1 MASSA
6 STFHYPGPEQE
17 PVVLLPRAPKL
28 ETTLSR
34 YEPLNPKTLPSRLG
48 GLAAVV
54 DIVGGPPETWRVR
67 EVGDGNLN
75 LVFIVEGSAGSVIV
89 KQALPYVR
97 LVGDSW
103 PLPLKRAYFEYNALV
118 RQERVA
124 PGVVPAVRH
133 FDEEQAL
140 IVMERLTPHII
151 LRGQTMAGR
160 EVARLGEAMGRFC
173 AQTAFRCSDLAMD
186 AGEKKAD
193 VALFSG
199 NVELCDITENLVFT
213 DPYFDA
219 EMNRHTSPH
228 LDGVVDELRADA
240 ALKVEAQHLKRAF
253 TARAETLCHGDLHAG
268 SIMVTADD
276 VRIIDPEFAFYGPM
290 GFDIG
295 MLVGNYLMAYHAMPA
310 HIADRDAC
318 ATYQDWLLSV
328 ARSTWTSFTD
338 EFRRLWATERTG
350 ILYPVTLYEDQ
361 GQADASEIARD
372 ELLAEIFTDLL
383 GFAGVEMH
391 RRILGLAHV
400 AEFDS
405 IEDPDARAPLEERS
419 LRLGRDLV
427 LGRRTITDIDS
438 VLDMARARQTGDL
451 A

>member
-1 MASSA
+1 MS
-6 STFHYPGPEQE
+6 
-17 PVVLLPRAPKL
+17 V
-28 ETTLSR
+28 
-34 YEPLNPKTLPSRLG
+34 YEPLTPETLPSRLG
-48 GLAAVV
+48 DLPAVAEA
-54 DIVGGPPETWRVR
+54 VGGPPENWKVQ

-75 LVFIVEGSAGSVIV
+75 LVFIVKGSAGSVIV

-103 PLPLKRAYFEYNALV
+103 PLPLKRAYFEYNALI
-118 RQERVA
+118 RQDAVD
-124 PGVVPAVRH
+124 PGIVPAVRH
-133 FDEEQAL
+133 FDADQAL
-140 IVMERLTPHII
+140 IVMEHLTPHII

-160 EVARLGEAMGRFC
+160 EVAELGAVMGRFC
-173 AQTAFRCSDLAMD
+173 ARTAFRCSDLAMD
-186 AGEKKAD
+186 PGKKKAD

-219 EMNRHTSPH
+219 EMNRHTAPQ
-228 LDGVVDELRADA
+228 LDGVVAELRADA
-240 ALKVEAQHLKRAF
+240 ALKIEAQHMKRAF

-268 SIMVTADD
+268 SIMVTGDS
-276 VRIIDPEFAFYGPM
+276 VRVIDPEFAFYGPM

-295 MLVGNYLMAYHAMPA
+295 MLIGNFLMAYHAMPA
-310 HIADRDAC
+310 HIADTEAC
-318 ATYQDWLLSV
+318 TAYQDWLLNV
-328 ARSTWTSFTD
+328 TRDTWINFAK

-350 ILYPVTLYEDQ
+350 ILYPATLYEDQ
-361 GQADASEIARD
+361 GHGAASDRARD
-372 ELLAEIFTDLL
+372 ELLAEIFADLL
-383 GFAGVEMH
+383 GFAGIEMH

-405 IEDPDARAPLEERS
+405 IEDPDRRAPLEERS

-427 LGRRTITDIDS
+427 LGRRQIKDIDT
-438 VLDMARARQTGDL
+438 VLDMARARATGEM